1 VENLSIH
8 IYRSHEICCVLILK
22 INDHEKAE
30 DIARK
35 FLDEFCQ
42 VLPGE
47 EDISRLDEQQLAET
61 MQRRCERAEASLRR
75 WQQHLTNLKDLEA
88 EKELEIMNAREKTK
102 EQLEKIQKELET
114 ARMHLSDTVI
124 ASLERGEK
132 LEILVEQSK
141 VLSDQSKAFYTE
153 VGECQIKTSG
163 RY

>member
-1 VENLSIH
+1 MENLSIH
-8 IYRSHEICCVLILK
+8 IYRSHEICCVLVLK

-30 DIARK
+30 DVARK

-61 MQRRCERAEASLRR
+61 MQRRCEHAETSLRW
-75 WQQHLTNLKDLEA
+75 WQQHLANSKDLEA
-88 EKELEIMNAREKTK
+88 KKELEMLNAREKTK
-102 EQLEKIQKELET
+102 EQLEKIQEELET
-114 ARMHLSDTVI
+114 TRMHLSDTVS
-124 ASLERGEK
+124 ASLERGGK

-141 VLSDQSKAFYTE
+141 VLSEQSKAFYTE
-153 VGECQIKTSG
+153 VGGCQIKTSG